1 MLSPLAGYRLQVSG
15 LVVECIHGMADVTL
29 LLDVAVQLLVPWVVR
44 GVSPMQRSLRV
55 W

>member
-1 MLSPLAGYRLQVSG
+1 MLSPLAGCRLQVSG
-15 LVVECIHGMADVTL
+15 LVVECIHGMTYVTL

-44 GVSPMQRSLRV
+44 GVSSMQRSLRV